1 VSSPIE
7 LTPLDLALAALLILA
22 NAGVSIA
29 LDLRLGRRLAMAAI
43 RSVIQL
49 SLLGFILERI
59 FAASGPLPVLA
70 MLIVMATLSGI
81 EAVRRTTRRVRG
93 LTLVSTSVMLASSL
107 LIAFYGINFV
117 LEVDPWWKPQ
127 YIIPILGMILGNALT
142 GVSLG
147 LETTLE
153 GFSKERDRVES
164 LLAHGA
170 TRREASHDIVRRA
183 VRTGTIP
190 ILNAMIAAGLIS
202 IPGMMTGQILAG
214 EDPMSASRY
223 QIFILFSITGAVALG
238 TISVVTLTSRLVFD
252 ERCRL
257 RVDRIRDVG
266 RDN

>member
-1 VSSPIE
+1 MSGLIE
-7 LTPLDLALAALLILA
+7 LTPFDLALAALLILA
-22 NAGVSIA
+22 NAAVSIA
-29 LDLRLGRRLAMAAI
+29 LDLRLGRRLALAAI
-43 RSVIQL
+43 RAVVQL
-49 SLLGFILERI
+49 SLLGFLLERI
-59 FAASGPLPVLA
+59 FNAGGPLPVIL
-70 MLIVMATLSGI
+70 MLVFMATLSGF

-93 LTLVSTSVMLASSL
+93 ITLVSTSVMLVTSL
-107 LIAFYGINFV
+107 VIAFYGVHFV

-127 YIIPILGMILGNALT
+127 YIIPILGMILGNSLT
-142 GVSLG
+142 GVALG

-153 GFSKERDRVES
+153 GFSRERDQVES

-170 TRREASHDIVRRA
+170 SRREASHDIVRRA

-190 ILNAMIAAGLIS
+190 ILNAMVAAGLIS

-238 TISVVTLTSRLVFD
+238 TISVVTLASRLVFD

-257 RVDRIRDVG
+257 RLDRVREVG
-266 RDN
+266 GDN